1 MARPARVRIR
11 RRNPWVFLRR
21 RLFGWNVRLDIASIL
36 FGGERQLP
44 CAGEVYGLPP
54 RRTKGP
60 HPEKVRQKAPSNE
73 SGGKVRCYSPRRFTS
88 GHLAGS
94 QARDRSPSP
103 KVSTVGERP
112 CGLGMAVIS
121 FEEAAERTWARVVE
135 RARDQLPE
143 SSFSMWFVGVRAT
156 SLHDGVL
163 EVTAPSDYVRDWLA
177 KHYLDLIQGAATDFV
192 GQPVRV
198 QLGAEREPERGLIAQ
213 AQAQAPAP
221 ERQARTESE
230 RGARELPFPNFTFET
245 FVAGPSN
252 RFAHAAAMAVAE
264 APPSKAY
271 NPLFIYG
278 GVGLGKTHLLVAIAH
293 HMHRLA
299 PRFRVKY
306 VTSESFMA
314 EFIKAVRERQGYQFA
329 ARHRDIDVLLVDDI
343 QFLAKREETQT
354 EFFHTFNALHEKE
367 RQIVIASDRPPQE
380 LGMEERLQSRFRLGL
395 CVDVQP
401 PDLET
406 RIAILQLKA
415 QRESVHFPDEV
426 IEFVASK
433 FDQNIRELEGALVR
447 VVAWSDLTG
456 QPISQELVEHAL
468 EDLLPQAEAEI
479 PPQVILDETA
489 RYYGLSVA
497 DLVSKSRSRPLT
509 NARHVA
515 MYLIRET
522 TGMTLPKIGELF
534 DRDHT
539 TALHGINKIDKNMRD
554 REPVY
559 RQVQDLSRIIR
570 NRTRAL

>member
-1 MARPARVRIR
+1 MVLTS
-11 RRNPWVFLRR
+11 F
-21 RLFGWNVRLDIASIL
+21 
-36 FGGERQLP
+36 EQ
-44 CAGEVYGLPP
+44 AGE
-54 RRTKGP
+54 
-60 HPEKVRQKAPSNE
+60 Q
-73 SGGKVRCYSPRRFTS
+73 
-88 GHLAGS
+88 
-94 QARDRSPSP
+94 
-103 KVSTVGERP
+103 
-112 CGLGMAVIS
+112 
-121 FEEAAERTWARVVE
+121 TWARVVD
-135 RARDQLPE
+135 RAKQELPE
-143 SSFSMWFVGVRAT
+143 SSFSMWFSGVRAT

-163 EVTAPSDYVRDWLA
+163 EVLAPSDYVRDWLA
-177 KHYLDLIQGAATDFV
+177 KHYMDLIQNAAAEAS
-192 GQPVRV
+192 GQTVRV
-198 QLGAEREPERGLIAQ
+198 HLGASGEPPRPIVVPDAPLPAADRHERSVA
-213 AQAQAPAP
+213 APLGAP
-221 ERQARTESE
+221 
-230 RGARELPFPNFTFET
+230 GLPFPNYTFEA
-245 FVAGPSN
+245 FVSGPSN

-271 NPLFIYG
+271 NPLFVYG
-278 GVGLGKTHLLVAIAH
+278 GVGLGKTHLIVAIGH

-299 PRFRVKY
+299 PRLRVKY

-415 QRESVHFPDEV
+415 QREGVHVPDDV

-456 QPISQELVEHAL
+456 HPISLESCEHAL
-468 EDLLPQAEAEI
+468 EDLLPQAEADI
-479 PPQVILDETA
+479 PPQLILEETA
-489 RYYGLSVA
+489 KYYGLSMD
-497 DLVSKSRSRPLT
+497 DLVSHNRSRPLT
-509 NARHVA
+509 TARHVA
-515 MYLIRET
+515 MFLVREC
-522 TGMTLPKIGELF
+522 TGMSLPKIGEMF
-534 DRDHT
+534 GGRDHT
-539 TALHGINKIDKNMRD
+539 TAKHGIDKIDKNMRD

-570 NRTRAL
+570 KQVRNL